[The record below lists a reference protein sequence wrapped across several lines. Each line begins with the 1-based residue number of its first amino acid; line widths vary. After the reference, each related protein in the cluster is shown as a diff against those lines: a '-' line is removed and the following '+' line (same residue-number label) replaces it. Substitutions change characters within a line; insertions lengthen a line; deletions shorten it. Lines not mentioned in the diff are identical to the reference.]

1 MITANNFKT
10 KTQNHHCSQVLVT
23 CWAGTSPQEVKSA
36 AEIERYSKMDKG
48 KGGRRGRG
56 IEAQQKGAR
65 ARHFQECTNGP
76 SFSLIQS
83 CITGPTRQ
91 PPKSIWLLRNIPVA
105 SISICCTC
113 IRQSSGGADD
123 KSYVERDATPSTG
136 LPHSPS
142 FLRLHLASWSERI
155 GLASIIDWRAP
166 ASLDSTYLS

>member
-1 MITANNFKT
+1 M
-10 KTQNHHCSQVLVT
+10 T

-48 KGGRRGRG
+48 KGGRRGRAASRG
-56 IEAQQKGAR
+56 TIEQQKGAR

-76 SFSLIQS
+76 SFSLIHVLPGQQAGY
-83 CITGPTRQ
+83 CVTF
-91 PPKSIWLLRNIPVA
+91 LVA
-105 SISICCTC
+105 SRSICCTC
-113 IRQSSGGADD
+113 FRQPSGGADD